1 MIHGIGIDTIE
12 ISRFKQAMDRW
23 GDKLNSRLFT
33 PAELA
38 YCLGQ
43 RSPER
48 HLSARFAAKVSFFK
62 ALGKPVSYKAVEV
75 AKDAGGAPAIVSSAL
90 EQGMSVSVSIS
101 HDGDL
106 SIAQTIIERA
116 S

>member
-1 MIHGIGIDTIE
+1 MIHGIGIDAVE
-12 ISRFKQAMDRW
+12 ISRFKRAMDRW
-23 GDKLNSRLFT
+23 GDRLNTRLFT
-33 PAELA
+33 PSELA

-62 ALGKPVSYKAVEV
+62 ALGRPLRFCEVEV
-75 AKDAGGAPAIVSSAL
+75 ARSPTGAPSIVSSAV
-90 EQGMSVSVSIS
+90 EKQMRVSVSIS

-106 SIAQTIIERA
+106 SIAETIIERA

>member
-1 MIHGIGIDTIE
+1 MIHGIGIDAVE
-12 ISRFKQAMDRW
+12 ISRFKRAMDRW
-23 GDKLNSRLFT
+23 GARLNNRLFT
-33 PAELA
+33 SSELA

-48 HLSARFAAKVSFFK
+48 HLSARFAAKVSFLK
-62 ALGKPVSYKAVEV
+62 ALGRPLGFREVEVSKGPSGAPSIVSDAVE
-75 AKDAGGAPAIVSSAL
+75 KEMRVSL
-90 EQGMSVSVSIS
+90 SIS

-106 SIAQTIIERA
+106 SIAETIIERA

>member
-1 MIHGIGIDTIE
+1 MIHGIGIDTVE
-12 ISRFKQAMDRW
+12 ISRFKRAMDRW
-23 GDKLNSRLFT
+23 GAKFNSRLFT

-62 ALGKPVSYKAVEV
+62 ALGRAVGYLKVEV
-75 AKDAGGAPAIVSSAL
+75 AKDASGAPALVSNAI
-90 EQGMSVSVSIS
+90 EKNMSVSVSIS

-106 SIAQTIIERA
+106 SIAQTVIERA
-116 S
+116 N

>member
-12 ISRFKQAMDRW
+12 ISRVKRAMDRW

-33 PAELA
+33 PSELA

-62 ALGKPVSYKAVEV
+62 ALGRPLCYRAVEV
-75 AKDAGGAPAIVSSAL
+75 SRDSTGAPSLVSNAI
-90 EQGMSVSVSIS
+90 EKGMSVSVSIS

-106 SIAQTIIERA
+106 SIAETVIERA

>member
-1 MIHGIGIDTIE
+1 MIHGIGIDAIE
-12 ISRFKQAMDRW
+12 ISRFKRAMDRW
-23 GDKLNSRLFT
+23 GARLNNRLFT
-33 PAELA
+33 PSELA

-62 ALGKPVSYKAVEV
+62 ALGRPLRFCEVEILRGPSGAPSIASGAVEDGM
-75 AKDAGGAPAIVSSAL
+75 AVSL
-90 EQGMSVSVSIS
+90 SIS

-106 SIAQTIIERA
+106 SIAETIIERA

>member
-1 MIHGIGIDTIE
+1 MIQGVGIDAVE
-12 ISRFKQAMDRW
+12 ISRFKRAMDRW
-23 GDKLNSRLFT
+23 GARLTTRLFT
-33 PAELA
+33 PSELA

-48 HLSARFAAKVSFFK
+48 HLSARFAAKVSFLK
-62 ALGKPVSYKAVEV
+62 ALGRPLRFREVEVSRGPTGAPSIVSGAVE
-75 AKDAGGAPAIVSSAL
+75 KD
-90 EQGMSVSVSIS
+90 MRVSVSIS

-106 SIAQTIIERA
+106 SIAETIIERV

>member
-1 MIHGIGIDTIE
+1 MIHGIGIDTVE
-12 ISRFKQAMDRW
+12 ISRFKRVMDRW
-23 GDKLNSRLFT
+23 GDRLKARLFT

-48 HLSARFAAKVSFFK
+48 HLSARFTAKVSFFK
-62 ALGKPVSYKAVEV
+62 ALGRPVSYQDVEV
-75 AKDAGGAPAIVSSAL
+75 ARDASGAPALASSAI
-90 EQGMSVSVSIS
+90 EKGMKVSVSIS

-106 SIAQTIIERA
+106 SIAQTVIERA